1 MVEIFF
7 EKERT
12 AEHEGVD
19 FEIEDTDTSA
29 HLCWVCRKF
38 CAKPGWVF
46 FVCFFGDKKIAFK
59 SSFDLYSHPLI
70 IEFFWFV

>member
-46 FVCFFGDKKIAFK
+46 FVCFF
-59 SSFDLYSHPLI
+59 
-70 IEFFWFV
+70 W